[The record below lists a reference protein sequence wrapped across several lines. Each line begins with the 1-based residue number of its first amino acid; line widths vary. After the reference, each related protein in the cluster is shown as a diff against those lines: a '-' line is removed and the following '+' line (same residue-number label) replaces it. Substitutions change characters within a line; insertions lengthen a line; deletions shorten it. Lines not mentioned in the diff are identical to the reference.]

1 MTDKQRF
8 DELTKLSPQE
18 LHIKAGVGTLSE
30 KYLHALLKRYFE
42 PDTDYHEVGIDRF
55 TADICRDMSIIEIQ
69 TRALGRLREKLEYY
83 LLEGYKVKVVYPI
96 PHIKWLSWIDPDT
109 GEASPKHR
117 SPKTGSFYDCFWELY
132 NIKYFLDWDN
142 LSVEL
147 MLIDVLDYKNLNG
160 YGKRRKI
167 RATRQERFPVA
178 LHDTLILDS
187 PKDYL
192 KLVPQELPEIF
203 TKDDYAK
210 AAKLS
215 PEIAYSGLNILQ
227 YLEVVELVGKDGRKK
242 LYRRRQ
248 TQ

>member
-1 MTDKQRF
+1 M
-8 DELTKLSPQE
+8 
-18 LHIKAGVGTLSE
+18 
-30 KYLHALLKRYFE
+30 
-42 PDTDYHEVGIDRF
+42 
-55 TADICRDMSIIEIQ
+55 
-69 TRALGRLREKLEYY
+69 GRLREKLEYY

-147 MLIDVLDYKNLNG
+147 MLIDVMDYKNLNG
-160 YGKRRKI
+160 YGKRRKR
-167 RATRQERFPVA
+167 RATRQERIPTA
-178 LHDTLILDS
+178 LYDTLILNS

-192 KLVPQELPEIF
+192 KLVPDELPEIF
-203 TKDDYAK
+203 TKDEYAK
-210 AAKLS
+210 ATKLS
-215 PEIAYSGLNILQ
+215 PEMAYSGLNILQ
-227 YLEVVELVGKDGRKK
+227 YLEVVELAGKDGRKK

-248 TQ
+248 AQ

>member
-1 MTDKQRF
+1 MTDSERF
-8 DELTKLSPQE
+8 DELIKLSPEE

-83 LLEGYKVKVVYPI
+83 LLEGYKVRVVYPI
-96 PHIKWLSWIDPDT
+96 PHIKWLSWIDPET
-109 GEASPKHR
+109 GETSPKHR

-147 MLIDVLDYKNLNG
+147 MLIDVVDYKNLNG

-167 RATRQERFPVA
+167 RATRQERYPIA
-178 LHDTLILDS
+178 LYDTLILDS
-187 PKDYL
+187 PSDYI
-192 KLVPQELPEIF
+192 KLVPETLPEIF
-203 TKDDYAK
+203 TKEEYAK
-210 AAKLS
+210 ATKLS
-215 PEIAYSGLNILQ
+215 AEMAYSGLNILQ
-227 YLEVVELVGKDGRKK
+227 YLEVVELVGKEGRKK
-242 LYRRRQ
+242 IYRRCQ
-248 TQ
+248 K

>member
-55 TADICRDMSIIEIQ
+55 TADICRDMRIIEIQ

-132 NIKYFLDWDN
+132 NIKYFLD
-142 LSVEL
+142 
-147 MLIDVLDYKNLNG
+147 YKNLNG
-160 YGKRRKI
+160 YGKRRKR
-167 RATRQERFPVA
+167 RATRQERIPTA
-178 LHDTLILDS
+178 LYDTLILNS

-192 KLVPQELPEIF
+192 KLVPDELPEIF
-203 TKDDYAK
+203 TKDEYAK
-210 AAKLS
+210 ATKLS
-215 PEIAYSGLNILQ
+215 PEMAYSGLNILQ
-227 YLEVVELVGKDGRKK
+227 YLEVVELAGKDGRKK

-248 TQ
+248 AQ